1 MNKRGVWGCSQ
12 TWLSGQS
19 GGLLG
24 QPLLGL
30 PFVFSLRVALE
41 AAWLAPS
48 LLPYALWTL
57 GSGEWEHACPPSHV
71 LLGSG
76 LTAWLW
82 SHTRC
87 LCPQM

>member
-1 MNKRGVWGCSQ
+1 MNKPGVWGGSQ
-12 TWLSGQS
+12 AWLSGQS

-30 PFVFSLRVALE
+30 PFVFSLRGALD

-57 GSGEWEHACPPSHV
+57 GSGEWEHAGPSSHV
-71 LLGSG
+71 LLGTG
-76 LTAWLW
+76 LPAWLR
-82 SHTRC
+82 SHTRR